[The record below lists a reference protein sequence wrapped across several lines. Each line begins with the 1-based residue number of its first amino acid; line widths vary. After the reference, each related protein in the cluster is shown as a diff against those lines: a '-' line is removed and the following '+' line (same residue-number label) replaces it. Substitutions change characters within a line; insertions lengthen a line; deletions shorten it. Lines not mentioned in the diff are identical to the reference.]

1 MALLLKNAHVI
12 DPQVGLNE
20 TADIL
25 VRDGKIVEIG
35 QNLAMEK
42 GVERD
47 LGGKIVVPGLVDIHV
62 HLREPGY
69 ELKEDIASGTR
80 AAAHGGFTAVCCMP
94 NTKPVI
100 DNAVGVEY
108 VKARAAAVGKC
119 RVHVAGSCSQGLMG
133 DTLSE
138 MGDMVAHG
146 AVAFTDDGRGVQGAG
161 MMRRVMDYAA
171 QFDRVV
177 MSHCQDE
184 DLVGAGQVNEG
195 VVSTR
200 LGMLGWPAEGEEIQ
214 IARDIAICRLTGCP
228 LHIQHLTTARGLD
241 LVRAA
246 KAEGL
251 PVTCEVTPHHLFLTE
266 DAIGD
271 DDNTFLKVNPPLRT
285 EEDVMALRQAVAD
298 GIIDVIGTDHAP
310 HPAETKECEWACAAN
325 GMTGLEQALSIIQMT
340 LVDTGMIT
348 WRDVA
353 RILSEQPA
361 KIGRLEAEQGRPLAE
376 GEPANI
382 VLVDPEATRVI
393 KPEEQATK
401 GKNNP
406 YRGMEVPGSIRATFY
421 AGHPTVLNGELA
433 TPRK

>member
-25 VRDGKIVEIG
+25 VRDGRVVEIG

-69 ELKEDIASGTR
+69 ETKEDIASGTR

-119 RVHVAGSCSQGLMG
+119 RVHVAGSCSQGLAG

-228 LHIQHLTTARGLD
+228 LHVQHLTTARGLE
-241 LVRAA
+241 L
-246 KAEGL
+246 
-251 PVTCEVTPHHLFLTE
+251 VTCEVTPHHLFLTE

-271 DDNTFLKVNPPLRT
+271 DYNTFLKVNPPLRT
-285 EEDVMALRQAVAD
+285 ADDAAALVEGVKD
-298 GIIDVIGTDHAP
+298 GTVDAIVTDHAP
-310 HPAETKECEWACAAN
+310 HNDFEKNAEFELAPF
-325 GMTGLEQALSIIQMT
+325 GMIGLETALALVITNLVAPGIISWERAIELMAAKPREILRVERVALEPGAT
-340 LVDTGMIT
+340 ADLTVIDPDAAWTVDAADFLSKAVNSGFIGAELTG
-348 WRDVA
+348 
-353 RILSEQPA
+353 
-361 KIGRLEAEQGRPLAE
+361 
-376 GEPANI
+376 
-382 VLVDPEATRVI
+382 
-393 KPEEQATK
+393 
-401 GKNNP
+401 
-406 YRGMEVPGSIRATFY
+406 RATDVYVGGY
-421 AGHPTVLNGELA
+421 ATLEDGAIVE
-433 TPRK
+433 

>member
-12 DPQVGLNE
+12 DPQVGLND
-20 TADIL
+20 TCDIL

-35 QNLAMEK
+35 TDLTMEK

-47 LGGKIVVPGLVDIHV
+47 LEGKIVVPGLVDIHV

-94 NTKPVI
+94 NTKPII
-100 DNAVGVEY
+100 DNALGVEY
-108 VKARAAAVGKC
+108 VQARAAAVGKC
-119 RVHVAGSCSQGLMG
+119 RVHVAGSCSQGLKG

-138 MGDMVAHG
+138 RGDMVAHG

-271 DDNTFLKVNPPLRT
+271 DYNTSLKVNPPLRT
-285 EEDVMALRQAVAD
+285 ADDAAALIEGVKD
-298 GIIDVIGTDHAP
+298 GTVDAIVTDHAP
-310 HPAETKECEWACAAN
+310 HNDFEKNAEFELAPF
-325 GMTGLEQALSIIQMT
+325 GMIGLETSLALIVTNLVKPGIISWERAIELMAAKPREILRVERVALEPGAT
-340 LVDTGMIT
+340 ADLTVIDEDAAWTVDAADFLSKAVNSGFIGAELTG
-348 WRDVA
+348 
-353 RILSEQPA
+353 
-361 KIGRLEAEQGRPLAE
+361 
-376 GEPANI
+376 
-382 VLVDPEATRVI
+382 
-393 KPEEQATK
+393 
-401 GKNNP
+401 
-406 YRGMEVPGSIRATFY
+406 RATDVYVGGY
-421 AGHPTVLNGELA
+421 ATLEDGAIVE
-433 TPRK
+433 

>member
-119 RVHVAGSCSQGLMG
+119 RVHVAGSCSQGLKG

-266 DAIGD
+266 DAA
-271 DDNTFLKVNPPLRT
+271 
-285 EEDVMALRQAVAD
+285 ALVEGVKD
-298 GIIDVIGTDHAP
+298 GTVDAIVTDHAP
-310 HPAETKECEWACAAN
+310 HNDFEKNAEFELAPF
-325 GMTGLEQALSIIQMT
+325 GMIGLETALS
-340 LVDTGMIT
+340 LVITNLVAPGVISWERAVELMAVNPREILRVERVALEPGATADLTVIDPDAAWTVDAADFQSKAVNSGFLGAELTG
-348 WRDVA
+348 
-353 RILSEQPA
+353 
-361 KIGRLEAEQGRPLAE
+361 
-376 GEPANI
+376 
-382 VLVDPEATRVI
+382 
-393 KPEEQATK
+393 
-401 GKNNP
+401 
-406 YRGMEVPGSIRATFY
+406 RATDVYVGGY
-421 AGHPTVLNGELA
+421 ATMEDGAIVE
-433 TPRK
+433 

>member
-80 AAAHGGFTAVCCMP
+80 AAAHGGFTAVGCLP

-119 RVHVAGSCSQGLMG
+119 RVHVAGSCSQGLKG

-171 QFDRVV
+171 QFDSVV
-177 MSHCQDE
+177 MSH
-184 DLVGAGQVNEG
+184 
-195 VVSTR
+195 
-200 LGMLGWPAEGEEIQ
+200 
-214 IARDIAICRLTGCP
+214 
-228 LHIQHLTTARGLD
+228 
-241 LVRAA
+241 
-246 KAEGL
+246 
-251 PVTCEVTPHHLFLTE
+251 
-266 DAIGD
+266 
-271 DDNTFLKVNPPLRT
+271 
-285 EEDVMALRQAVAD
+285 
-298 GIIDVIGTDHAP
+298 
-310 HPAETKECEWACAAN
+310 
-325 GMTGLEQALSIIQMT
+325 
-340 LVDTGMIT
+340 
-348 WRDVA
+348 
-353 RILSEQPA
+353 
-361 KIGRLEAEQGRPLAE
+361 
-376 GEPANI
+376 
-382 VLVDPEATRVI
+382 
-393 KPEEQATK
+393 
-401 GKNNP
+401 
-406 YRGMEVPGSIRATFY
+406 
-421 AGHPTVLNGELA
+421 
-433 TPRK
+433 

>member
-119 RVHVAGSCSQGLMG
+119 RVHVAGSCSQGLKG

-271 DDNTFLKVNPPLRT
+271 DYNTSLKVNPPLRT
-285 EEDVMALRQAVAD
+285 ADDAAALIEGVKD
-298 GIIDVIGTDHAP
+298 GTVDAIVTDHAP
-310 HPAETKECEWACAAN
+310 HNDFEKNAEFELAPF
-325 GMTGLEQALSIIQMT
+325 GMIGLETSLALVITNLVKPGIISWERAIELMAAKPREILRVERVALEPGAT
-340 LVDTGMIT
+340 ADLTVIDEDAAWTVDAADFLSKAVNSGFIGAELTG
-348 WRDVA
+348 
-353 RILSEQPA
+353 
-361 KIGRLEAEQGRPLAE
+361 
-376 GEPANI
+376 
-382 VLVDPEATRVI
+382 
-393 KPEEQATK
+393 
-401 GKNNP
+401 
-406 YRGMEVPGSIRATFY
+406 RATDVYVGGY
-421 AGHPTVLNGELA
+421 ATLEDGAIVE
-433 TPRK
+433 

>member
-12 DPQVGLNE
+12 DPQVGLND
-20 TADIL
+20 TCDIL

-35 QNLAMEK
+35 TDLTMEK

-47 LGGKIVVPGLVDIHV
+47 LEGKIVVPGLVDIHV

-94 NTKPVI
+94 NTKPII
-100 DNAVGVEY
+100 DNALGVEY
-108 VKARAAAVGKC
+108 VQARAAAVGKC
-119 RVHVAGSCSQGLMG
+119 RVHVAGSCSQGLKG

-146 AVAFTDDGRGVQGAG
+146 AVAFTDDGRGVQGTG

-184 DLVGAGQVNEG
+184 DLVGDGQVNEG

-214 IARDIAICRLTGCP
+214 IARDIALCRLTGCP
-228 LHIQHLTTARGLD
+228 LHVQHLTTARGLD

-271 DDNTFLKVNPPLRT
+271 DYNTSLKVNPPLRT
-285 EEDVMALRQAVAD
+285 ADDAAALIEGVKD
-298 GIIDVIGTDHAP
+298 GTVDAIVTDHAP
-310 HPAETKECEWACAAN
+310 HNDFEKNAEFELAPF
-325 GMTGLEQALSIIQMT
+325 GMIGLETSLALIVTNLVKPGIISWERAIELMAAKPREILRVERVALEPGAT
-340 LVDTGMIT
+340 ADLTVIDEDAAWTVDAADFLSKAVNSGFIGAELTG
-348 WRDVA
+348 
-353 RILSEQPA
+353 
-361 KIGRLEAEQGRPLAE
+361 
-376 GEPANI
+376 
-382 VLVDPEATRVI
+382 
-393 KPEEQATK
+393 
-401 GKNNP
+401 
-406 YRGMEVPGSIRATFY
+406 RATDVYVGGY
-421 AGHPTVLNGELA
+421 ATLEDGAIVE
-433 TPRK
+433 

>member
-12 DPQVGLNE
+12 DPQVGLND
-20 TADIL
+20 TCDIL

-35 QNLAMEK
+35 TDLTMEK

-47 LGGKIVVPGLVDIHV
+47 LEGKIVVPGLVDIHV

-94 NTKPVI
+94 NTKPII
-100 DNAVGVEY
+100 DNALGVEY
-108 VKARAAAVGKC
+108 VQARAAAVGKC
-119 RVHVAGSCSQGLMG
+119 RVHVAGSCSQGLKG

-184 DLVGAGQVNEG
+184 DLVGDGQVNEG

-214 IARDIAICRLTGCP
+214 IARDIALCRLTGCP
-228 LHIQHLTTARGLD
+228 LHVQHLTTARGLD

-271 DDNTFLKVNPPLRT
+271 DYNTSLKVNPPLRT
-285 EEDVMALRQAVAD
+285 ADDAAALIEGVKD
-298 GIIDVIGTDHAP
+298 GTVDAIVTDHAP
-310 HPAETKECEWACAAN
+310 HNDFEKNAEFELAPF
-325 GMTGLEQALSIIQMT
+325 GMIGLETSLALVITNLVKPGIISWERAIELMAAKPREILRVERVALEPGAT
-340 LVDTGMIT
+340 ADLTVIDEDAAWTVDAADFLSKAVNSGFIGAELTG
-348 WRDVA
+348 
-353 RILSEQPA
+353 
-361 KIGRLEAEQGRPLAE
+361 
-376 GEPANI
+376 
-382 VLVDPEATRVI
+382 
-393 KPEEQATK
+393 
-401 GKNNP
+401 
-406 YRGMEVPGSIRATFY
+406 RATDVYVGGY
-421 AGHPTVLNGELA
+421 ATLEDGAIVE
-433 TPRK
+433 